1 MKRRAA
7 DKSGG
12 TPRKEMFRYDTSLQ
26 IQDSAALPQN
36 IPVEEEELQPSRTR
50 RKLDDLALQELGEAL
65 VTVPEAKLAE
75 LDLPERLGDAIM
87 HARGISK
94 FGARRRQMQYI
105 GRLMREEGDAET
117 IRARLD
123 AWNGVSVE
131 ETARL
136 HLIERWR
143 LKLLDDDKG
152 LDALIAEYPRADIQ
166 RLRTL
171 IRNTKREKEA
181 EKPPKSF
188 RELFQVLRETLTPN
202 TELVDAKDAK
212 EEQESAQRKP

>member
-1 MKRRAA
+1 
-7 DKSGG
+7 
-12 TPRKEMFRYDTSLQ
+12 MFRYDTSLQ
-26 IQDSAALPQN
+26 IQDSPALPQN
-36 IPVEEEELQPSRTR
+36 NPVEEEELQPSRTR

-65 VTVPEAKLAE
+65 VAVPAAKLAE
-75 LDLPERLGDAIM
+75 LDLPERLSDAIM

-94 FGARRRQMQYI
+94 FGALRRQMQYI

-171 IRNTKREKEA
+171 IRNIKREKEA

-188 RELFQVLRETLTPN
+188 RELFQVLRDTLSHGTQIQLA
-202 TELVDAKDAK
+202 TEDT
-212 EEQESAQRKP
+212 EESKSKGQSWR

>member
-1 MKRRAA
+1 VPPTISR
-7 DKSGG
+7 
-12 TPRKEMFRYDTSLQ
+12 TPQKEMFRYDTSLP
-26 IQDSAALPQN
+26 IADAAKVYPQTL
-36 IPVEEEELQPSRTR
+36 PVEEEEQEVQPSRTR
-50 RKLDDLALQELGEAL
+50 RKNDDLALQELGEAL
-65 VTVPEAKLAE
+65 VAVSADQLAQ
-75 LDLPERLGDAIM
+75 LDLPERLSDAIKD
-87 HARGISK
+87 ARGISK
-94 FGARRRQMQYI
+94 FGALRRQMQYI

-123 AWNGVSVE
+123 AWKGVSVE

-143 LKLLDDDKG
+143 LKLLEDDKA

-181 EKPPKSF
+181 EKPPRSF
-188 RELFQVLRETLTPN
+188 RELFQVLRDTLN
-202 TELVDAKDAK
+202 SQHD
-212 EEQESAQRKP
+212 

>member
-152 LDALIAEYPRADIQ
+152 LDALIAEFPRADIQ

-202 TELVDAKDAK
+202 TELVDAKDAM

>member
-1 MKRRAA
+1 MIPACR
-7 DKSGG
+7 
-12 TPRKEMFRYDTSLQ
+12 FRT
-26 IQDSAALPQN
+26 APALPQK
-36 IPVEEEELQPSRTR
+36 IPVEDEELEPSRTR

-65 VTVPEAKLAE
+65 VDVPAAKLAE
-75 LDLPERLGDAIM
+75 LDLPERLSDAIVQ
-87 HARGISK
+87 ARGISK
-94 FGARRRQMQYI
+94 FGALRRQMQYI
-105 GRLMREEGDAET
+105 GRLMREEGDTET

-123 AWNGVSVE
+123 AWNGVSVK

-152 LDALIAEYPRADIQ
+152 LDALIADYPRADIQ

-171 IRNTKREKEA
+171 IRNTKREKET

-188 RELFQVLRETLTPN
+188 RELFQVLRETLTL
-202 TELVDAKDAK
+202 TRESWESGETGEYVDAKDA
-212 EEQESAQRKP
+212 QESTQRKP

>member
-188 RELFQVLRETLTPN
+188 RELFQVLRETLTPSA
-202 TELVDAKDAK
+202 EFVDAKDAK
-212 EEQESAQRKP
+212 EGQERTQRKS

>member
-1 MKRRAA
+1 M
-7 DKSGG
+7 
-12 TPRKEMFRYDTSLQ
+12 EMFRYDTSLQ
-26 IQDSAALPQN
+26 IQDSPALPQN

-65 VTVPEAKLAE
+65 VAVPAAKLAE
-75 LDLPERLGDAIM
+75 LGLPERLSDAIM

-94 FGARRRQMQYI
+94 FGALRRQMQYI

-136 HLIERWR
+136 HSIERWR

-188 RELFQVLRETLTPN
+188 RELFQVLRELLTIKEQLATEVTESTEEGKNKMTLG
-202 TELVDAKDAK
+202 KM
-212 EEQESAQRKP
+212 Q

>member
-7 DKSGG
+7 DQSGR
-12 TPRKEMFRYDTSLQ
+12 TPQKEMFRYDTSLPIHGSPGFCQ
-26 IQDSAALPQN
+26 IN
-36 IPVEEEELQPSRTR
+36 PVEEEDVQPSRTR

-65 VTVPEAKLAE
+65 VAVPEGKLAE

-94 FGARRRQMQYI
+94 FGALRRQMQYI

-143 LKLLDDDKG
+143 LKLLNDETA

-171 IRNTKREKEA
+171 MRNTKREKEA

-188 RELFQVLRETLTPN
+188 RELFQVLRETLSPPA
-202 TELVDAKDAK
+202 EVVDAK
-212 EEQESAQRKP
+212 EEQESTQRKSR

>member
-1 MKRRAA
+1 MIPACRLTALLTCLT
-7 DKSGG
+7 DK
-12 TPRKEMFRYDTSLQ
+12 D
-26 IQDSAALPQN
+26 
-36 IPVEEEELQPSRTR
+36 VEEDDIQPSRTR

-65 VTVPEAKLAE
+65 VAVPEGKLAE
-75 LDLPERLGDAIM
+75 LGLPERLGDAIV
-87 HARGISK
+87 HARTISK
-94 FGARRRQMQYI
+94 FGALRRQMQYI

-143 LKLLDDDKG
+143 LKLLDDDKA

-166 RLRTL
+166 KLRTL

-188 RELFQVLRETLTPN
+188 RELFQVLRDTLNSTSPKI
-202 TELVDAKDAK
+202 VDAEDA
-212 EEQESAQRKP
+212 EENQESARRNS

>member
-1 MKRRAA
+1 
-7 DKSGG
+7 
-12 TPRKEMFRYDTSLQ
+12 MFRYDTSLQ
-26 IQDSAALPQN
+26 IQDSPALSQN
-36 IPVEEEELQPSRTR
+36 IPVEEEELEPSRTR

-65 VTVPEAKLAE
+65 VAVPAAKLAE
-75 LDLPERLGDAIM
+75 LDLPERLSDAIV
-87 HARGISK
+87 HARSISK
-94 FGARRRQMQYI
+94 FGALRRQMQYI

-181 EKPPKSF
+181 EKPPRSF
-188 RELFQVLRETLTPN
+188 RELFQALRETLTPSA
-202 TELVDAKDAK
+202 EFVDAKDAK
-212 EEQESAQRKP
+212 EEQESPQRKS

>member
-1 MKRRAA
+1 M
-7 DKSGG
+7 
-12 TPRKEMFRYDTSLQ
+12 
-26 IQDSAALPQN
+26 PQN
-36 IPVEEEELQPSRTR
+36 IPVEEEEQLEPSRTR

-65 VTVPEAKLAE
+65 VAVPEAKLAE
-75 LDLPERLGDAIM
+75 LGLPERLGDAIM

-94 FGARRRQMQYI
+94 FGALRRQMQYI

-131 ETARL
+131 ETALL

-143 LKLLDDDKG
+143 LKLLNDEKA
-152 LDALIAEYPRADIQ
+152 LEALIAEYPRADIRQ
-166 RLRTL
+166 LRTL

-181 EKPPKSF
+181 DKPPKSF
-188 RELFQVLRETLTPN
+188 RELFQVLRETFNSSP
-202 TELVDAKDAK
+202 
-212 EEQESAQRKP
+212 

>member
-1 MKRRAA
+1 
-7 DKSGG
+7 
-12 TPRKEMFRYDTSLQ
+12 MFRYDTSLQ
-26 IQDSAALPQN
+26 IQDSPALSQN
-36 IPVEEEELQPSRTR
+36 IPVEEEELEPSRTR

-65 VTVPEAKLAE
+65 VAVPAAKLAE
-75 LDLPERLGDAIM
+75 LDLPERLSDAIV
-87 HARGISK
+87 HARSISK
-94 FGARRRQMQYI
+94 FGALRRQMQYI

-188 RELFQVLRETLTPN
+188 RELFQALRDTLSLVSPKI
-202 TELVDAKDAK
+202 VDAEGAE
-212 EEQESAQRKP
+212 EEQERTQRKSW

>member
-1 MKRRAA
+1 
-7 DKSGG
+7 
-12 TPRKEMFRYDTSLQ
+12 MFRYDTSLQ
-26 IQDSAALPQN
+26 IQDSPALPQN
-36 IPVEEEELQPSRTR
+36 NPVEEEEEELQPSRTR

-65 VTVPEAKLAE
+65 VAVPAAKLAE
-75 LDLPERLGDAIM
+75 LDLPERLSDAIM

-94 FGARRRQMQYI
+94 FGALRRQMQYI

-171 IRNTKREKEA
+171 IRNIKREKEA

-188 RELFQVLRETLTPN
+188 RELFQVLRDTLSPGTQIQLA
-202 TELVDAKDAK
+202 TEDT
-212 EEQESAQRKP
+212 EESKSKGQSWR

>member
-1 MKRRAA
+1 
-7 DKSGG
+7 
-12 TPRKEMFRYDTSLQ
+12 MFRYDTSLQ
-26 IQDSAALPQN
+26 IQDSPALPQN
-36 IPVEEEELQPSRTR
+36 NPVEEEELQPSRTR

-65 VTVPEAKLAE
+65 VAVPAAKLAE
-75 LDLPERLGDAIM
+75 LDLPERLSDAIM

-94 FGARRRQMQYI
+94 FGALRRQMQYI

-152 LDALIAEYPRADIQ
+152 LDALIGEYPRADIQ

-171 IRNTKREKEA
+171 IRNIKREKEA

-188 RELFQVLRETLTPN
+188 RELFQVLRDTLSPGTQIQLA
-202 TELVDAKDAK
+202 TEDT
-212 EEQESAQRKP
+212 EESKSKGQSWR